1 MQISKQSLQENETKT
16 VSYTNSE
23 SCITTV
29 KYSFTNVKAKKKKKN
44 ATHVVH
50 KNILYFI

>member
-16 VSYTNSE
+16 VSFTNSE

-29 KYSFTNVKAKKKKKN
+29 KYSFTNVKEKRKMR
-44 ATHVVH
+44 HM
-50 KNILYFI
+50 